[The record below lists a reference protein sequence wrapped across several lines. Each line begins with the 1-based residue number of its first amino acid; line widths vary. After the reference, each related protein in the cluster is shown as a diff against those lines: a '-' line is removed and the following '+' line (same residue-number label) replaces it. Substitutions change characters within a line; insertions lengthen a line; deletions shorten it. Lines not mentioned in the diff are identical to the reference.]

1 MKVGRKILENRIEEF
16 CKNSSQL
23 LNSIHTR
30 CEGNEEVQENGQA
43 KRGRKKRAKK
53 K

>member
-1 MKVGRKILENRIEEF
+1 MKVGKKILENRIEEF
-16 CKNSSQL
+16 CRASSQL

-30 CEGNEEVQENGQA
+30 CGEIEEVQGNGQT